1 MKATDFEVRHQTLLH
16 VCVVGLAFLTY
27 AIARDDIVWL
37 IVKGAPHY
45 RLLERSLFSIA
56 ALLIAAAAAIC
67 TWARAY
73 PEPDFA
79 GSSSLIACDGPYR
92 YLRYPKY
99 FGALLYAVGLGSL
112 APVPGFIILVAGD
125 AFLVFRLIRRTD
137 ELERRANTTASQPR
151 LPRLLPSLSPCF
163 PGKGLT
169 PDWKKAVRQE
179 SGKWGIF
186 LSMIVFSILLIDRV
200 ADYLVL
206 ASFILWL
213 LLNFS
218 SFRRSQEHQ

>member
-16 VCVVGLAFLTY
+16 VFVVGLAFLTY
-27 AIARDDIVWL
+27 AFSRDDIVWL
-37 IVKGAPHY
+37 IVKHTPHY
-45 RLLERSLFSIA
+45 RLFERSLFSVA
-56 ALLIAAAAAIC
+56 ALLIGAAAATC

-92 YLRYPKY
+92 YLRYPKHL
-99 FGALLYAVGLGSL
+99 GALLYGVGLGSL

-125 AFLVFRLIRRTD
+125 AFLVFRLICRTD
-137 ELERRANTTASQPR
+137 EIERTANATQSQPR

-163 PGKGLT
+163 PARGLT
-169 PDWKKAVRQE
+169 PNWEKAIRRE

-186 LSMIVFSILLIDRV
+186 LAMIVFTILLIDRV

-206 ASFILWL
+206 ASFLLWL
-213 LLNFS
+213 FLNFP
-218 SFRRSQEHQ
+218 SFTRSQVHQ